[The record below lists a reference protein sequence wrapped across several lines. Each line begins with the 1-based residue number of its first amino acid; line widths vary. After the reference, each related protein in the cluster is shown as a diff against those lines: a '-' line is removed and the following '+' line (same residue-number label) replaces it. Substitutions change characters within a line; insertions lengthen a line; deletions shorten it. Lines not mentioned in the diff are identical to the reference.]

1 MSKYLITFKPVDTFF
16 FGQENKYRKKRN
28 IKGKDVYEAEYY
40 QVSSYFPQQTTV
52 LGMLRYFVLLQNNQ
66 VPIKNKT
73 EAIDLIGE
81 CSFNLNGTGLNF
93 GKIKSLSPV
102 FIIHNNKK
110 YMPNPLDLILKSKN
124 KSNSKSE
131 KQIEPLKYKEKTLK
145 TNLQNQ
151 ESQIL
156 YFSEYDEKEGLSR
169 FLLNMK
175 DQEDYLVYDKEE
187 NKDKY
192 VFEKVEKVGITKDQD
207 KKGYYKQ
214 VLYKF
219 KDTDTSFACIG
230 DLDMN
235 LDASK
240 KYKAFL
246 GAEKSL
252 FEIEFKE
259 CKDEFKNLVVL
270 QEFNQP
276 KVVLLSD
283 AFIEDDN
290 SDYLFSISKTIP
302 FRFLISEI
310 GKTKSFGKFNTED
323 GLSRTDRFN
332 LYQRG
337 SVFYFDD
344 TNLLTDFTKR
354 LKTGKKEKN
363 FYKIGYNHFLTIE

>member
-1 MSKYLITFKPVDTFF
+1 MTFKPIDTFF
-16 FGQENKYRKKRN
+16 FGQENKYRKK
-28 IKGKDVYEAEYY
+28 KGGLSYEAEYF

-52 LGMLRYFVLLQNNQ
+52 LGMLRYFVLLQNKQ
-66 VPIKNKT
+66 IPIKDKT
-73 EAIDLIGE
+73 EAIKLIGE
-81 CSFNLNGTGLNF
+81 SSFNITNANLDFKTIG
-93 GKIKSLSPV
+93 SLSPI
-102 FIIHNNKK
+102 FIRKGTKNYI
-110 YMPNPLDLILKSKN
+110 PNPFDLILKSAN
-124 KSNSKSE
+124 KCDSNGTMI
-131 KQIEPLKYKEKTLK
+131 IEPLEYVLK
-145 TNLQNQ
+145 NLTTNLPNQ

-156 YFSEYDEKEGLSR
+156 YFPEYNEKVGLSR
-169 FLLNMK
+169 FLMNMK
-175 DQEDYLVYDKEE
+175 DQNDYLVYEKENDE
-187 NKDKY
+187 NKY
-192 VFEKVEKVGITKDQD
+192 VFEKVEKVGITKKQD
-207 KKGYYKQ
+207 KKAYYKQ
-214 VLYKF
+214 VSYKF
-219 KDTDTSFACIG
+219 KNKNISFACIV
-230 DLDMN
+230 DIDMELDE
-235 LDASK
+235 AR

-290 SDYLFSISKTIP
+290 SDYLFSISKTKP

-337 SVFYFDD
+337 SVFYFNNKNDSLKRFTD
-344 TNLLTDFTKR
+344 NLQFGD
-354 LKTGKKEKN
+354 KEKN